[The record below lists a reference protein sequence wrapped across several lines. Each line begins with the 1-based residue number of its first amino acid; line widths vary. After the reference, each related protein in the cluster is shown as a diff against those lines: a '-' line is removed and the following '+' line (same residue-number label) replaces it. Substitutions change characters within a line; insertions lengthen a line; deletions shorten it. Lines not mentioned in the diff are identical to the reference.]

1 MSVPSEPASS
11 AAMCGD
17 IGNCDPW
24 AEPAESLDAELAI
37 DSRLARRCLR
47 FALGVVTRCCRRS
60 VFSACSEPDP
70 APCWLAAPLARGE
83 GPLVCRLSPPV
94 VVDGWLIRVEL
105 VTDGGGMDSGSRGWA
120 RGRGDGS
127 SIGAKGGGPA

>member
-1 MSVPSEPASS
+1 
-11 AAMCGD
+11 MCGD
-17 IGNCDPW
+17 IGRC
-24 AEPAESLDAELAI
+24 EPSAELAI

-105 VTDGGGMDSGSRGWA
+105 VTDGGGMDSGSRVWA

>member
-17 IGNCDPW
+17 IGSCEPW
-24 AEPAESLDAELAI
+24 AEPAESCDAELAI

-94 VVDGWLIRVEL
+94 VVDG
-105 VTDGGGMDSGSRGWA
+105 
-120 RGRGDGS
+120 
-127 SIGAKGGGPA
+127 